1 MKIACFESNRAAV
14 AFRIA
19 VALLLLSG
27 LSLSAC
33 ATSGEGEASAPQKA
47 VAPKAPFSTP
57 DTAPSATKPDAAIE
71 SAILHAAPDYT
82 REIV

>member
-1 MKIACFESNRAAV
+1 MKIACFKSNRAA
-14 AFRIA
+14 AA
-19 VALLLLSG
+19 LWMVALLLLSG

-33 ATSGEGEASAPQKA
+33 AKSGVGEASAPQKA